1 MEVSLLHQLHDAQQ
15 QQNEAVETSK
25 GRETTQHKVLQKCK
39 SSLLKNKSNP
49 SFTSG
54 LKLELERAEE
64 KFALKEMDLRKT
76 IAGLAEEKSK
86 ILSLSM
92 ERARVI
98 QVMQCLPFALNL
110 SASCANKCLN
120 TGETG
125 GTPAFEEKMERGEKN
140 HNSGR

>member
-98 QVMQCLPFALNL
+98 QVIQCLPFVLNL
-110 SASCANKCLN
+110 STSCANKCV
-120 TGETG
+120 
-125 GTPAFEEKMERGEKN
+125 
-140 HNSGR
+140 